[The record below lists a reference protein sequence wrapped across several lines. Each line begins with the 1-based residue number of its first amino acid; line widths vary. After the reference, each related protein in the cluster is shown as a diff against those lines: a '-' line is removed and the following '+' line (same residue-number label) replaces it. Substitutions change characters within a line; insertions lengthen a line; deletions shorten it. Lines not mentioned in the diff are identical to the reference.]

1 VIAATSASQNVAHVE
16 RLWRA
21 MQREGVDAV
30 LRLADPSCVW
40 RPFCAHGRTLHG
52 HDELRAFFRGLEG
65 EGVSQE
71 ARAASFEPVGDCV
84 LVTGSLRQHS
94 ARGLEDRQLFWLYRL
109 RDGRLVSAESFTS
122 RAEALASARR
132 DRRPGAAA

>member
-1 VIAATSASQNVAHVE
+1 VIAATTASQNVAHVE
-16 RLWRA
+16 RLWHA

-30 LRLADPSCVW
+30 VRLTDPSCTW
-40 RPFCAHGRTLHG
+40 RPFGAGGRTLRG

-84 LVTGSLRQHS
+84 LVTGSLRRRS
-94 ARGLEDRQLFWLYRL
+94 ARGLEDRQLFWLYRF
-109 RDGRLVSAESFTS
+109 RDGRLMSAESFKS
-122 RAEALASARR
+122 RAAALAAA
-132 DRRPGAAA
+132 RPGKPPAGAG